1 MALTYGFYNSL
12 NHDRRYNALQM
23 SQLFDGI
30 ITDGIFMNI
39 GTAMTVVAGSGL
51 TVNVGVGRAWF
62 NSTWTL
68 NDAVYPIEAPASDVL
83 RDRIDAVVLEIDQRE
98 TVRAN
103 RIFLKEGV
111 AAASPKKPDMTNAN
125 GVYQRPLCYIYRA
138 AGSTEI
144 TQGDIENCVGTSECP
159 FVTGI
164 LSTISTDTLIKQW
177 TARLDALILTKELEY
192 DALLVQL
199 RNTIT
204 EVFEGHV
211 PDSIVY
217 GEVTNT
223 DVELPPIDADYL
235 GGVPA
240 KDYALNLDVN
250 KRAFIKKL
258 WTNPAPA
265 VQFGAQTV
273 AIDLSGYDAVIVVH
287 HKIDRTSTPRY
298 SEFIE
303 KGATAELR
311 YCVEVNAYRSLVV
324 DDSGIDFQPA
334 YYFKTYGVNTTTV
347 GGQFCVP
354 VEIYGVK
361 GVQ

>member
-1 MALTYGFYNSL
+1 MALTYGFYNSI

-23 SQLFDGI
+23 SRLFDGI
-30 ITDGIFMNI
+30 ITDGVFMNI
-39 GTAMTVVAGSGL
+39 GTAMTVTAGLGL
-51 TVNVGVGRAWF
+51 TVNVGIGRAWF

-68 NDAVYPIEAPASDVL
+68 NDAVYPIEATASDIL
-83 RDRIDAVVLEIDQRE
+83 RDRIDAVVLEVDQRE
-98 TVRAN
+98 TTRAN
-103 RIFLKEGV
+103 RIFIKEGV

-125 GVYQRPLCYIYRA
+125 EVYQHPLCYIYRA

-164 LSTISTDTLIKQW
+164 LSTVSTDELIKQW
-177 TARLDALILTKELEY
+177 TARLDALILEKELEY
-192 DALLVQL
+192 DALLTQM

-204 EVFEGHV
+204 EVFEGRI

-223 DVELPPIDADYL
+223 DVEIPPIDADYL

-240 KDYALNLDVN
+240 KDYALNRDVD
-250 KRAFIKKL
+250 RRTLIQKL
-258 WTNPAPA
+258 WTNPTPT
-265 VQFGAQTV
+265 VQFGAQHV
-273 AIDLSGYDAVIVVH
+273 AIDLSGYDAVIITH
-287 HKIDRTSTPRY
+287 HKADRNGTPRY
-298 SEFIE
+298 SEFIA
-303 KGATAELR
+303 KGTTAELR
-311 YCVEVNAYRSLVV
+311 YCVEVNAYRSVVV
-324 DDSGIDFQPA
+324 DDSGVNFQPA
-334 YYFKTYGVNTTTV
+334 YYFKTYAVNTTTI

-361 GVQ
+361 GVR